1 MEAVAFDGKWEF
13 MKRVEANKLVSM
25 SEGEPCGIEERIARL
40 EDRSSIGE
48 LLAHYARC
56 VDVHDAGGVSA
67 AFTSDG
73 IICAPGLR
81 PVAGRARICKLY
93 DRLLSCMESSLHLI
107 GSQQVLFETSDCAV
121 VHAPFYAW
129 DSYSSEADPDCFS
142 YGFYEMKALR
152 EADGEWRIAVLNVH
166 FSGQIDKNAVPYPG
180 GRAREQ
186 FNRPWPP
193 VVFE

>member
-1 MEAVAFDGKWEF
+1 MKQVKFGKI
-13 MKRVEANKLVSM
+13 MSM
-25 SEGEPCGIEERIARL
+25 GDMPSGIEERIARL
-40 EDRSSIGE
+40 EDRSSIEE
-48 LLAHYARC
+48 LLSHYARC
-56 VDVHDAGGVSA
+56 VDIQDAEAVA
-67 AFTSDG
+67 ATFVSDG
-73 IICAPGLR
+73 ILCAPGLQ

-93 DRLLSCMESSLHLI
+93 NRMLSSMESSLHLV
-107 GSQQVLFETSDCAV
+107 GSQQVLFETPDCAV

-166 FSGQIDKNAVPYPG
+166 FAGQIDEEAVPYPG

-186 FNRPWPP
+186 FGRSWPP